1 MHHALQGREV
11 MILGNYQ
18 FGTTPRV
25 EDSEVT
31 EDMALEFL
39 ALQLVNWTGCC
50 LTQCWPCGLTHCQ
63 CRYWLPGTQQRV
75 RLAQTW
81 RTRSSLGGLWFGAK
95 DLAKE
100 ADLKASSGWMSWW
113 TRHFEDYNGPVVE
126 RPMQGRDI
134 AGIFPIIWRINCYF
148 LAIVHWISSASCHM
162 IVAHLGIAM
171 GELQWIFLTW
181 RGDFFDLWSCSMD

>member
-1 MHHALQGREV
+1 MLAWL
-11 MILGNYQ
+11 L
-18 FGTTPRV
+18 
-25 EDSEVT
+25 DSLSMQVLVT
-31 EDMALEFL
+31 WHIATGEASSNL
-39 ALQLVNWTGCC
+39 ADLN
-50 LTQCWPCGLTHCQ
+50 
-63 CRYWLPGTQQRV
+63 
-75 RLAQTW
+75 
-81 RTRSSLGGLWFGAK
+81 LGGLWFGAK

-148 LAIVHWISSASCHM
+148 LTIVHWISSASCHM